1 MNRIAIKYTDKPKK
15 SLPLPRTLAL
25 LISTLFLIHT
35 VFTACVP
42 VIQPPSPEPPV
53 AEQPPAIPEPDIRD
67 TIAPDIV
74 ITSSVEESSG
84 RTTIT
89 FSWTGSDNESPPE
102 DLLYSSYLEGYDTG
116 YSEFNSNTEA
126 TYTRVPAGSYTFY
139 VKLRDMEGNEGIGH
153 STIEIV
159 PPEPAQAEEY
169 IQDPVMSTLL
179 VNPGS
184 EVSSICVTGDGNT
197 IYSLDAVNAQLY
209 KSEHGGYGWD
219 NISAN
224 IPGTPFWTAMAAAP
238 DNPDVIAV
246 ATDSGTEVYLSV
258 DGGMNFT
265 AMGLSGN
272 LIAGEWITGMA
283 ISPAYGN
290 FTHDLAVGTSTGNGG
305 GTILISAVGRF
316 PGGWY
321 NAGRGATGWKP
332 ASSTSGIDVYD
343 IEFSHSYSSDATILA
358 IVASGPNASTGDTFL
373 YSGSRDPENNTVIW
387 NGNSSY
393 PVELCETG
401 QDTPGTPLTY
411 ADLALPW
418 DYSGTAASH
427 RHIYACWSDNPPGKS
442 TGGNN
447 NDDVYRIDDTVCYR
461 LQVHPDAICSIAHYG
476 FFSDGKLL
484 AGAIVSR
491 MQYNCP
497 STQVYLTLNPQST
510 CPTWLPS
517 RKPPTGPHNAQVAW
531 SPDGSK
537 AYCGTSTAGG
547 SSYDQSA
554 FSITINENAT
564 WNQIGLIDT

>member
-1 MNRIAIKYTDKPKK
+1 
-15 SLPLPRTLAL
+15 
-25 LISTLFLIHT
+25 
-35 VFTACVP
+35 
-42 VIQPPSPEPPV
+42 
-53 AEQPPAIPEPDIRD
+53 
-67 TIAPDIV
+67 
-74 ITSSVEESSG
+74 
-84 RTTIT
+84 
-89 FSWTGSDNESPPE
+89 
-102 DLLYSSYLEGYDTG
+102 
-116 YSEFNSNTEA
+116 
-126 TYTRVPAGSYTFY
+126 TFY
-139 VKLRDMEGNEGIGH
+139 VKLRDLEGNESIGY
-153 STIEIV
+153 STIELTS
-159 PPEPAQAEEY
+159 PEPAQPEEE
-169 IQDPVMSTLL
+169 IPEPVMSTLL
-179 VNPGS
+179 INPGS
-184 EVSSICVTGDGNT
+184 EVSRICVTGDGNT
-197 IYSLDAVNAQLY
+197 IFSMDTVNAQLY

-219 NISAN
+219 NISAG
-224 IPGTPFWTAMAAAP
+224 ISGLPFWTAMAAASDSP
-238 DNPDVIAV
+238 DIIAV
-246 ATDSGTEVYLSV
+246 ATDSGTEVYLSI

-272 LIAGEWITGMA
+272 LVAGERITSLA
-283 ISPAYGN
+283 VSPAYGN
-290 FTHDLAVGTSTGNGG
+290 LTRDLAVGTSTGNGG

-332 ASSTSGIDVYD
+332 APSTPGVDVFN
-343 IEFSHSYSSDATILA
+343 IEFSYSYASDATILA
-358 IVASGPNASTGDTFL
+358 VVASGPNASAGDTFL

-387 NGNSSY
+387 NGSSGY

-418 DYSGTAASH
+418 DYSGSSAAN
-427 RHIYACWSDNPPGKS
+427 RNPPGKS
-442 TGGNN
+442 TGGSNS
-447 NDDVYRIDDTVCYR
+447 DDVYRIDDTVCYR

-484 AGAIVSR
+484 AGAVVSK
-491 MQYNCP
+491 MQYDCP

-517 RKPPTGPHNAQVAW
+517 RKPPTGPNNAQVAW

-554 FSITINENAT
+554 FSISNNDNAT